1 MKGSIF
7 FILLLSFISIGC
19 SSSKTSNQ
27 KIHFDLSIKAFDFEK
42 DQMEIEYLL
51 TNNSNK
57 DLKGGKWSLHWNQ
70 ILGTPIEESLPDGIS
85 FEWVNGQQYLIL
97 NFDEN
102 WNFDAGTL
110 IRFQGIQKGLI
121 NREVMGPMGAFI
133 VNNENEMI
141 ELTTKLHWKQA
152 KRIEGLK
159 IPSAEER
166 YADYAAITKL
176 PKKELSW
183 VVPTPKKMTQLDGS
197 RIADSFWNIFIDKKL
212 QTEKGAIELVLKDK
226 FEKPIQWVS
235 NQKEANFSIK
245 QDQNLSNEAYTLT
258 IGKEQIE
265 ISSPNG
271 LGIFYALQ
279 SLDQITQTAAL
290 EKSDWPLLHIE
301 DAPRFGY
308 RGFMLDISRN
318 FYGQKKIKQVIDAMA
333 LF

>member
-19 SSSKTSNQ
+19 SSTKTSSQ
-27 KIHFDLSIKAFDFEK
+27 KIHFDLSIKSFDFEK

-102 WNFDAGTL
+102 WNFDAGTY

-141 ELTTKLHWKQA
+141 ELTTKLHWKEA
-152 KRIEGLK
+152 KRI
-159 IPSAEER
+159 
-166 YADYAAITKL
+166 
-176 PKKELSW
+176 
-183 VVPTPKKMTQLDGS
+183 
-197 RIADSFWNIFIDKKL
+197 
-212 QTEKGAIELVLKDK
+212 
-226 FEKPIQWVS
+226 
-235 NQKEANFSIK
+235 
-245 QDQNLSNEAYTLT
+245 
-258 IGKEQIE
+258 
-265 ISSPNG
+265 
-271 LGIFYALQ
+271 
-279 SLDQITQTAAL
+279 
-290 EKSDWPLLHIE
+290 
-301 DAPRFGY
+301 
-308 RGFMLDISRN
+308 
-318 FYGQKKIKQVIDAMA
+318 
-333 LF
+333 